1 MTIVHAVRTLD
12 PAAGGLPVVPVRLGA
27 AQAAMGHSVFV
38 LAERD
43 AANGPEE
50 PVLFR
55 EIAGADRVGR
65 LAVTHAGP
73 TTMVGVGRVWAELRD
88 HLRGVDV
95 VHVHGVWEP
104 VLWATAKTARAL
116 GVPYVLAAHG
126 MLDPWSL
133 AQKRWKKRLA
143 LATGWRGILNHA
155 AALHLL
161 NEDERRLVADLG
173 LTAPAVIIP
182 IGVPLQEIDQG
193 RAQAFAARHPAIGS
207 RPYVLFVSRLHYKKG
222 LDYLALAF
230 RLVAA
235 NHREVQLVVVG
246 PDGGARGD
254 FERQVKSAGLTDRVH
269 VLGPISAAEKWD
281 ALAAATCFCLP
292 SRQEGFSMAI
302 LEALAARVPVVIS
315 EHCHFPEVAA
325 HSAGT
330 IVPLDAGPIAAAIN
344 RVLADADARR
354 VMGAAGRQMV
364 EDRFTWE
371 RVAEISVAAYEHA
384 RAR

>member
-1 MTIVHAVRTLD
+1 
-12 PAAGGLPVVPVRLGA
+12 
-27 AQAAMGHSVFV
+27 
-38 LAERD
+38 
-43 AANGPEE
+43 
-50 PVLFR
+50 
-55 EIAGADRVGR
+55 
-65 LAVTHAGP
+65 
-73 TTMVGVGRVWAELRD
+73 
-88 HLRGVDV
+88 
-95 VHVHGVWEP
+95 
-104 VLWATAKTARAL
+104 
-116 GVPYVLAAHG
+116 

-143 LATGWRGILNHA
+143 LAAGWRGILNRA

-161 NEDERRLVADLG
+161 NEDERRLVAGLG

-193 RAQAFAARHPAIGS
+193 RAEAFAARHPAVGS

-222 LDYLALAF
+222 LDYLAEAF

-235 NHREVQLVVVG
+235 NHREVQVVVVG

-254 FERQVKSAGLTDRVH
+254 FEQQVKSAGLTDRVH
-269 VLGPISAAEKWD
+269 VLGPISAAEKWN
-281 ALAAATCFCLP
+281 ALAGATCFCLP

-325 HSAGT
+325 ISAGV
-330 IVPLDAGPIAAAIN
+330 IVPLHADAIAAALN

-384 RAR
+384 HSR